1 MLVVSSGFA
10 SRSRSAVPEPEK
22 PARKATIGEI
32 LFGHFIFFLFGVAFP
47 AFITAIVPVSITHFN
62 RDGDKIRADVRKNL
76 LFVIPSSY
84 STVHNVVSVN
94 DTFQAGTSTR
104 SRSSS
109 GSSSVTTSE
118 DQAFLVIEG
127 REPAETVKVDVSP
140 VNIDSVLEK
149 AGTFLED
156 SQRPHLRL
164 VTIANWKF
172 GVVAGGLVS
181 LLTLLYLYIVLSGI
195 VRWIMTM
202 FTRSPM
208 RQVS

>member
-1 MLVVSSGFA
+1 
-10 SRSRSAVPEPEK
+10 VPEPAK
-22 PARKATIGEI
+22 PTRKATIGEM

-47 AFITAIVPVSITHFN
+47 SFITAIVPVSVTHFH
-62 RDGDKIRADVRKNL
+62 RDGDGIRADVRKNL
-76 LFVIPSSY
+76 LFVVPYSY
-84 STVHNVVSVN
+84 RTVHDVVSVN

-140 VNIDSVLEK
+140 VNIESVLEK
-149 AGTFLED
+149 ARTFMED
-156 SQRPHLRL
+156 SQQPHLRL

-181 LLTLLYLYIVLSGI
+181 LLTLLYLYVVLSGI
-195 VRWIMTM
+195 VRWIMAL
-202 FTRSPM
+202 FTKGAVHP
-208 RQVS
+208 VS